1 MRRPTARLWPEHDIE
16 ALVSDAMFLKSGA
29 GGMAKDWR
37 ISTFNCVL
45 LACYF
50 IPSWTISAMK
60 IWVSPI
66 RGFYDRSNIAAAM
79 YVSDFM
85 TLPAMGT
92 IRVAWLL
99 ALSKVIVA
107 AFFFV
112 FLLLVISAAIRN
124 KGGADEALA
133 FALGVGAFIS
143 MACLIAASKVGELA
157 ALRLH
162 ASEALLL
169 IGAAILLIIDT
180 DPAVEHKTEA
190 EAVESVAPH
199 HGLSSSPNS

>member
-1 MRRPTARLWPEHDIE
+1 
-16 ALVSDAMFLKSGA
+16 MFVKSGA
-29 GGMAKDWR
+29 GGMSKDWR
-37 ISTFNCVL
+37 ISTFNGVL
-45 LACYF
+45 LASYF

-66 RGFYDRSNIAAAM
+66 RGFYDRTNIATAF

-85 TLPAMGT
+85 TLTSMGT

-107 AFFFV
+107 AFFLV
-112 FLLLVISAAIRN
+112 FLLLVVRAAIRN

-133 FALGVGAFIS
+133 FALGLGAFIS
-143 MACLIAASKVGELA
+143 MASLIAASKVGEMA

-162 ASEALLL
+162 ASEALLM

-180 DPAVEHKTEA
+180 DPAA
-190 EAVESVAPH
+190 ERKSETADSVVPH
-199 HGLSSSPNS
+199 HGVLSSSPNS

>member
-1 MRRPTARLWPEHDIE
+1 M
-16 ALVSDAMFLKSGA
+16 S
-29 GGMAKDWR
+29 KDWR
-37 ISTFNCVL
+37 ISTFNGVL
-45 LACYF
+45 LASYF

-66 RGFYDRSNIAAAM
+66 RGFYDRTNIATAF

-85 TLPAMGT
+85 TLTSMGT

-107 AFFFV
+107 AFFLV
-112 FLLLVISAAIRN
+112 FLVLAVRAAIRN

-133 FALGVGAFIS
+133 FALGLGAFIS
-143 MACLIAASKVGELA
+143 MASLIAASKVGEMA

-180 DPAVEHKTEA
+180 DPAA
-190 EAVESVAPH
+190 ERKSETASSAVPQ
-199 HGLSSSPNS
+199 HGYLSSSPNS

>member
-1 MRRPTARLWPEHDIE
+1 MQRPMARLWPEHDIE

-29 GGMAKDWR
+29 GGMPRDWR
-37 ISTFNCVL
+37 ISTFNGVL

-66 RGFYDRSNIAAAM
+66 RGFYDRTNIAAAM
-79 YVSDFM
+79 YVSDYLS
-85 TLPAMGT
+85 LPAMGT
-92 IRVAWLL
+92 IRLAWML
-99 ALSKVIVA
+99 ALCKVTVA
-107 AFFFV
+107 AFFLV
-112 FLLLVISAAIRN
+112 FLLLVIRAAIRN

-162 ASEALLL
+162 ASESLLL

-180 DPAVEHKTEA
+180 DPTAERKTEA
-190 EAVESVAPH
+190 AESPRPH
-199 HGLSSSPNS
+199 HGYLSSSPNS

>member
-1 MRRPTARLWPEHDIE
+1 
-16 ALVSDAMFLKSGA
+16 MFLKSGA
-29 GGMAKDWR
+29 GGMSKDWR
-37 ISTFNCVL
+37 ISTFNGVL

-60 IWVSPI
+60 IWISPI
-66 RGFYDRSNIAAAM
+66 RGFYDRTNISAAL

-85 TLPAMGT
+85 ILPAMGT
-92 IRVAWLL
+92 IRLAWLL

-112 FLLLVISAAIRN
+112 FLLLVIRAAIRN

-133 FALGVGAFIS
+133 FALGLGAFIS
-143 MACLIAASKVGELA
+143 MASLIAASKVNELA

-162 ASEALLL
+162 ASESLLL

-180 DPAVEHKTEA
+180 DPAAQRKSEA
-190 EAVESVAPH
+190 TASAVPQ
-199 HGLSSSPNS
+199 HGYLSSSPNS

>member
-1 MRRPTARLWPEHDIE
+1 
-16 ALVSDAMFLKSGA
+16 MFLKSGA
-29 GGMAKDWR
+29 GGMSKDWR
-37 ISTFNCVL
+37 ISTLNGVL

-79 YVSDFM
+79 YVSDYLS
-85 TLPAMGT
+85 LPAMGT
-92 IRVAWLL
+92 IRVAWMI
-99 ALSKVIVA
+99 ALCKITVA
-107 AFFFV
+107 AFFLI
-112 FLLLVISAAIRN
+112 FLLLVIRAAIRN

-143 MACLIAASKVGELA
+143 MASLIAASKVGELA

-162 ASEALLL
+162 ASESLLL
-169 IGAAILLIIDT
+169 IGAAILLIVDT
-180 DPAVEHKTEA
+180 DPAAERKT

-199 HGLSSSPNS
+199 QGYLSSSPNS

>member
-1 MRRPTARLWPEHDIE
+1 M
-16 ALVSDAMFLKSGA
+16 S
-29 GGMAKDWR
+29 KDWR
-37 ISTFNCVL
+37 ISTFNGVL
-45 LACYF
+45 LASYF

-60 IWVSPI
+60 IWISPI
-66 RGFYDRSNIAAAM
+66 RGFYDRTNIATAF

-85 TLPAMGT
+85 TLTSMGT

-107 AFFFV
+107 AFFLV
-112 FLLLVISAAIRN
+112 FLVLVVRAAIRN

-133 FALGVGAFIS
+133 FALGLGAFIS
-143 MACLIAASKVGELA
+143 MASLIAASKVGEVA

-180 DPAVEHKTEA
+180 DPAA
-190 EAVESVAPH
+190 ERKSETASTAVPH
-199 HGLSSSPNS
+199 HGYLSSSPNS

>member
-1 MRRPTARLWPEHDIE
+1 M
-16 ALVSDAMFLKSGA
+16 S
-29 GGMAKDWR
+29 KDWR
-37 ISTFNCVL
+37 ISTFNGVL

-60 IWVSPI
+60 IWISPI
-66 RGFYDRSNIAAAM
+66 RGFYDRTNIATAF

-85 TLPAMGT
+85 TLTSMGT

-107 AFFFV
+107 AFFLV
-112 FLLLVISAAIRN
+112 FLVMVVRAAIRN

-133 FALGVGAFIS
+133 FALGLGAFIS
-143 MACLIAASKVGELA
+143 MASLIAASKVGEMA

-180 DPAVEHKTEA
+180 DSAAERKSETA
-190 EAVESVAPH
+190 EAAVPH
-199 HGLSSSPNS
+199 HGLLSSSPNS

>member
-1 MRRPTARLWPEHDIE
+1 
-16 ALVSDAMFLKSGA
+16 MFVKSGA
-29 GGMAKDWR
+29 GGMSKDWR
-37 ISTFNCVL
+37 ISTFNGVL
-45 LACYF
+45 LASYF

-66 RGFYDRSNIAAAM
+66 RGFYDRANIATAL

-85 TLPAMGT
+85 TLTPMGT

-107 AFFFV
+107 AFFLV
-112 FLLLVISAAIRN
+112 FLVLVVRAAIRN

-133 FALGVGAFIS
+133 FALGLGAFIS
-143 MACLIAASKVGELA
+143 MACLIAASKVGEMA

-162 ASEALLL
+162 ASEALLM

-180 DPAVEHKTEA
+180 DPAAEHKSKTA
-190 EAVESVAPH
+190 DAGVPQ
-199 HGLSSSPNS
+199 HGYLSSSPNS

>member
-29 GGMAKDWR
+29 GGMSKDWR
-37 ISTFNCVL
+37 ISTINGVL

-60 IWVSPI
+60 IWISPI
-66 RGFYDRSNIAAAM
+66 RGFYDRTNIAAAM
-79 YVSDFM
+79 YVSDY
-85 TLPAMGT
+85 LSLSAMGT
-92 IRVAWLL
+92 IRLAWMI
-99 ALSKVIVA
+99 ALCKITVA
-107 AFFFV
+107 AFFLV
-112 FLLLVISAAIRN
+112 FLLLVIRAAIRN

-143 MACLIAASKVGELA
+143 MASLIAASKVGELA

-162 ASEALLL
+162 ASESLLL

-180 DPAVEHKTEA
+180 DPVEERKNGA
-190 EAVESVAPH
+190 SVQAAPNYDY
-199 HGLSSSPNS
+199 LSSSPNS

>member
-1 MRRPTARLWPEHDIE
+1 MP
-16 ALVSDAMFLKSGA
+16 
-29 GGMAKDWR
+29 KDWR
-37 ISTFNCVL
+37 ISTFNGVL

-50 IPSWTISAMK
+50 IPSWVISAMK

-66 RGFYDRSNIAAAM
+66 RGFYDRTNIAAAM
-79 YVSDFM
+79 YVSDFV
-85 TLPAMGT
+85 TLSAMGT

-112 FLLLVISAAIRN
+112 FLLLVIRAAIRN

-133 FALGVGAFIS
+133 FALGVGSFIS
-143 MACLIAASKVGELA
+143 MASLIAASKVGELA

-162 ASEALLL
+162 ASESLLL
-169 IGAAILLIIDT
+169 IGAAILLIVDT
-180 DPAVEHKTEA
+180 DQATVPSSEPAASAA
-190 EAVESVAPH
+190 EPH
-199 HGLSSSPNS
+199 HSYFSSSPNS

>member
-1 MRRPTARLWPEHDIE
+1 M
-16 ALVSDAMFLKSGA
+16 S
-29 GGMAKDWR
+29 KDWR
-37 ISTFNCVL
+37 ISTFNGVL

-60 IWVSPI
+60 IWISPI
-66 RGFYDRSNIAAAM
+66 RGFYDRTNIATAF

-85 TLPAMGT
+85 TLTSIGT

-107 AFFFV
+107 AFFLV
-112 FLLLVISAAIRN
+112 FLVMVVRAAIRN

-133 FALGVGAFIS
+133 FALGLGAFIS
-143 MACLIAASKVGELA
+143 MASLIAASKVGEMA

-180 DPAVEHKTEA
+180 DSAAERKSEIA
-190 EAVESVAPH
+190 EAAVPH
-199 HGLSSSPNS
+199 HGLLSSSPNS